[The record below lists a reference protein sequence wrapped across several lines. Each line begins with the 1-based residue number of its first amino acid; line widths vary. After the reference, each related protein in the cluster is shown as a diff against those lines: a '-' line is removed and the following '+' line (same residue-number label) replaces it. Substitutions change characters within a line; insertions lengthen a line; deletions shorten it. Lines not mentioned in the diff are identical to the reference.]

1 MFINPGKATVYIASL
16 VNGTVDEHDA
26 QPLPGQ
32 KVEDSILNLT
42 AWSPDGRAL
51 TGSIIR
57 KSGRPAG
64 VVVYDLSAKSFRIVS
79 SDQTNWVRWLPD
91 SRRVLYITLAGD
103 LVVVDTA
110 SGTRTVVAAKL
121 PASASD
127 FSFALTPDGRT
138 LFYGAGHAE
147 SDIWIAEKPK
157 R

>member
-1 MFINPGKATVYIASL
+1 M
-16 VNGTVDEHDA
+16 
-26 QPLPGQ
+26 
-32 KVEDSILNLT
+32 
-42 AWSPDGRAL
+42 
-51 TGSIIR
+51 
-57 KSGRPAG
+57 
-64 VVVYDLSAKSFRIVS
+64 S

-91 SRRVLYITLAGD
+91 SRRVLYITLTGD

-121 PASASD
+121 PVSASD

-147 SDIWIAEKPK
+147 SDIWIAEKSK